1 MTENLVAETYVGP
14 ERRSVERQPFDLQV
28 MLAKLIA
35 KVETTEQN
43 ITLKIESLEV
53 IRAAANETLENHVES
68 IVGRLEDKV
77 MAAVCAAEAASVD
90 AKSALEGQHTDSHR
104 VTQIETTG
112 RGMIDTIELHDQS
125 IKRLNSRVTTLEQAP
140 GVASW
145 AILKRILT
153 IAGTAAVMG
162 VLGLIWYVVQHPEV
176 FK

>member
-1 MTENLVAETYVGP
+1 MTETYLGP

-28 MLAKLIA
+28 VLAKLIA
-35 KVETTEQN
+35 KVESTEQN

-53 IRAAANETLENHVES
+53 IRAAANETLENRVETIIS
-68 IVGRLEDKV
+68 RLEDKV

-90 AKSALEGQHTDSHR
+90 AKTALENQHTDGHR
-104 VTQIETTG
+104 FTQIETTG
-112 RGMIDTIELHDQS
+112 RGMIDTIDSHEQS
-125 IKRLNSRVTTLEQAP
+125 IKKLNSRVTTLEQAP
-140 GVASW
+140 GVVSW

-162 VLGLIWYVVQHPEV
+162 LLGLIWYAMRHPEA